1 MRIATLQFAPKLGD
15 LKGNIEKAND
25 LLKSGKT
32 VSAHGDK
39 LGIGADLLKPD
50 VLVLPELAL
59 TGMYLPN
66 PVAVLEA
73 HEASQTP
80 AFTPY
85 LLVVLVI

>member
-25 LLKSGKT
+25 LLKSGKI
-32 VSAHGDK
+32 VSADGKK

-66 PVAVLEA
+66 PASVLEA
-73 HEASQTP
+73 HGAPRTP
-80 AFTPY
+80 ALIPC
-85 LLVVLVI
+85 L